1 MGDGGTT
8 VGAEESVDDVAR
20 AALGAGVGLDGAV
33 DGELVLL
40 DNSNESFSKCQS
52 HVQLYTSF

>member
-20 AALGAGVGLDGAV
+20 AALGAGVGLDGTV
-33 DGELVLL
+33 EGELVLL
-40 DNSNESFSKCQS
+40 DNSDEGFSKC
-52 HVQLYTSF
+52 